1 MVKINFGCFNS
12 NIDGWIG
19 VDHALRHIIISR
31 IPLLP
36 KFLWKLR
43 IINEEQYT
51 WHKKGLFKSVVY
63 GEATR
68 RLRFRDST
76 VDYIYSSHML
86 EHLWRDDAIF
96 FLKECYRIL
105 KNEGIIRLCI
115 PDWEELRNHQT
126 FENSLFARNKS
137 NLRLS
142 HT

>member
-1 MVKINFGCFNS
+1 
-12 NIDGWIG
+12 
-19 VDHALRHIIISR
+19 
-31 IPLLP
+31 
-36 KFLWKLR
+36 
-43 IINEEQYT
+43 
-51 WHKKGLFKSVVY
+51 
-63 GEATR
+63 
-68 RLRFRDST
+68 
-76 VDYIYSSHML
+76 ML

-142 HT
+142 HKWCWSYKELREMMEKIGYKKISKYDFQEGNFPDLNRIEIRRGLIVQGKNNGIRTAIANKTARVLANKSSSGKSMG